1 MVLSQPA
8 DEREDPADD
17 EDGGHEAT
25 AAGADVLGAMTLG
38 QRIQEVSMPLLPL
51 AL

>member
-1 MVLSQPA
+1 MVLPAHQP
-8 DEREDPADD
+8 EEPEDD